1 MNMKELGI
9 SQTWCEFCIW
19 WYLVRSQASL
29 WWYCFVVILNVWM
42 NGEFRFGLEGNCGS
56 WGKSQQRRC
65 AELSM
70 SVASACE
77 SVCRECFVDVFRHCT
92 VCVCVTGIY
101 MERDASCCHNKLLVL
116 KTSQTALRWSPRS
129 LWLLPHQ
136 ADPAV
141 GTWQCCIFDSI
152 PTSCSR
158 FEWDSWIHFLSLP
171 FTSFVNPMGDFDMTR
186 LMTWPSWHILTKCI
200 SDLTFIIYVS
210 GLIDHSLW
218 RLRVQEETVGQ
229 LLWPTTVC
237 YLPLLVLRARLHI
250 FSLFLYMSDIM
261 WLWDWVGL
269 FCFVV

>member
-1 MNMKELGI
+1 M
-9 SQTWCEFCIW
+9 Q
-19 WYLVRSQASL
+19 
-29 WWYCFVVILNVWM
+29 VVATANS
-42 NGEFRFGLEGNCGS
+42 FS
-56 WGKSQQRRC
+56 
-65 AELSM
+65 
-70 SVASACE
+70 
-77 SVCRECFVDVFRHCT
+77 
-92 VCVCVTGIY
+92 
-101 MERDASCCHNKLLVL
+101 KLL

-171 FTSFVNPMGDFDMTR
+171 FSIPWGILIWHDHPDISWPTNVSLISLLSF
-186 LMTWPSWHILTKCI
+186 
-200 SDLTFIIYVS
+200 IYVS

-218 RLRVQEETVGQ
+218 RGLRVQEETVGQ
-229 LLWPTTVC
+229 LLWPTPVC
-237 YLPLLVLRARLHI
+237 YLQLLVLRARLHI